1 MELAGVPADSVS
13 GGEIGMKRQKV
24 LVQCIVNGEEVAEYV
39 DPRESLLDMLR
50 NHLGLTSVKKGCEV
64 GECGACTVI
73 IDGETIDS
81 CIYLAV
87 WAEGKNIRTL
97 RRSGKRTGSITRIQ
111 EAFIEEGAVQ
121 CGFCTPGF
129 IMSATVLLEQ
139 GKELTRDEIRKK
151 MSGNLCRCTGYQ
163 NIVNAVDK
171 VMHEN
176 AESSRKE

>member
-1 MELAGVPADSVS
+1 
-13 GGEIGMKRQKV
+13 MKKEKV
-24 LVQCIVNGEEVAEYV
+24 LVQCVVNGEEVAEYV

-97 RRSGKRTGSITRIQ
+97 
-111 EAFIEEGAVQ
+111 EGFV
-121 CGFCTPGF
+121 
-129 IMSATVLLEQ
+129 MSATVLLEQ
-139 GKELTRDEIRKK
+139 GKELTREEIKKK

-163 NIVNAVDK
+163 NIVNAVEK

-176 AESSRKE
+176 TEKDRIE

>member
-1 MELAGVPADSVS
+1 
-13 GGEIGMKRQKV
+13 MKKQMV
-24 LVQCIVNGEEVAEYV
+24 LVECTVNGNDIAEYV
-39 DPRESLLDMLR
+39 DVRESLLDMLR
-50 NHLGLTSVKKGCEV
+50 NRLGLTSVKKGCEV

-87 WAEGKNIRTL
+87 WANGKNIRTL
-97 RRSGKRTGSITRIQ
+97 EGLEKEGQLSRIQ

-129 IMSATVLLEQ
+129 LMSATVLLEK
-139 GKELTRDEIRKK
+139 GIPLTREEIRKQ

-163 NIVNAVDK
+163 NIVNAVEK
-171 VMHEN
+171 VN
-176 AESSRKE
+176 KE